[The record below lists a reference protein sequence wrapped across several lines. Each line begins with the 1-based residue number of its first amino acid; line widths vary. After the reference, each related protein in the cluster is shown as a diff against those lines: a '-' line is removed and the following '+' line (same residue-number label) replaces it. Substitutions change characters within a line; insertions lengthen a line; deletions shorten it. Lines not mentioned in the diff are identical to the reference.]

1 MITSENVANRSEIF
15 AQIMYQRSAWF
26 QTNLLLV
33 PFGSDFHYF
42 DPPIEFDS
50 IQFLFLMYDS
60 VP

>member
-1 MITSENVANRSEIF
+1 MITSENVANRSEVF
-15 AQIMYQRSAWF
+15 AQIMYQRAAWF

-33 PFGSDFHYF
+33 PFGSDFHYY

-50 IQFLFLMYDS
+50 IHVLVFVCEF